1 MAVPAQLL
9 LLASA
14 VPLGE
19 LSDLAWGEG
28 GGGPSAGPAGTPFG
42 CLVCCPREQDRAGRG
57 SVTSPLYPCTGLA
70 GSWGVSSPG
79 SVAGVQGSCL
89 LVPCIFTFPKD
100 VQVPSGITAIWY
112 YDLAG
117 SKKVVTHSEKPDS
130 VDAKYRG
137 RAQLLGQVL
146 RGTCNLLLQDL
157 RPEDSGTY
165 NFRFEISEGNRWSD
179 IKGTKVTVTGRKVLS
194 LPYSTP
200 RRGAAE

>member
-14 VPLGE
+14 VPLGK
-19 LSDLAWGEG
+19 LSGLARGEG
-28 GGGPSAGPAGTPFG
+28 GGGPSAGPAGTPLG
-42 CLVCCPREQDRAGRG
+42 CLVCCPGEQDGAGWG

-79 SVAGVQGSCL
+79 SVVGVQGSCL
-89 LVPCIFTFPKD
+89 LIPCIFTFPKD
-100 VQVPSGITAIWY
+100 VQIPSGITAIWY
-112 YDLAG
+112 YDLAN
-117 SKKVVTHSEKPDS
+117 SKKVVIHSEKPDS
-130 VDAKYRG
+130 VDAKFRG

-179 IKGTKVTVTGRKVLS
+179 TKGTKVTVTGRKVLS
-194 LPYSTP
+194 LPYTIP
-200 RRGAAE
+200 CRGAAE